1 MDIFVKNGILALAN
15 VVECDRTGW
24 IQGHVGVSLL
34 AGSALLKSGVLP
46 KASYDSLKSRLQKQI
61 EKYEH
66 LLKPLESSQLTS
78 DYTAILNA
86 IELNTRQLSRSGH
99 GVIYGALF
107 LKAISN
113 NDINVSE
120 ITVSN
125 IAKLIVNCTEDN
137 WGRYFGLVDYRQYK
151 HSNLTEKD
159 IRTLCSLAV
168 TRSSSNVYLDTSDY
182 FFAGEKIHGITHAHA
197 VFILNELGYT
207 DLASKAASQL
217 LIQLD
222 LNDLKPDSGLKLAQ
236 PKRFELSDPTL
247 WGVGFNDEHQIK
259 LAQSYSELSTE
270 LNIQL
275 SDIDDLWGAVNS

>member
-15 VVECDRTGW
+15 VVECDRAGW
-24 IQGHVGVSLL
+24 IQGHVGSSLL
-34 AGSALLKSGVLP
+34 AGSALLKSGVLSE
-46 KASYDSLKSRLQKQI
+46 ASYDSLQSRLQKQI

-86 IELNTRQLSRSGH
+86 IAQNTCQLSRSGH

-107 LKAISN
+107 LKAIST

-120 ITVSN
+120 IAVLN

-151 HSNLTEKD
+151 LSDITEID
-159 IRTLCSLAV
+159 ISTLCALAV
-168 TRSSSNVYLDTSDY
+168 TRSSSNVYLDTSDH

-197 VFILNELGYT
+197 VFLLNELGYT
-207 DLASKAASQL
+207 DLARKAALQL
-217 LIQLD
+217 FIQLD
-222 LNDLKPDSGLKLAQ
+222 LNDLKPDSGLQSAQ
-236 PKRFELSDPTL
+236 PKSFELSDPMV
-247 WGVGFNDEHQIK
+247 WGVGFKDEHQIK

-275 SDIDDLWGAVNS
+275 SELDYLWGAVN